1 MCYYVSFSWLSFVLT
16 AVFCMMR
23 EFWLIS
29 ESRLISVASSE
40 LISEAKHNPLLLSI
54 QVHVMAYF
62 AGYIVELT
70 HCSRLSA
77 KAVLSSVL
85 ISEY

>member
-1 MCYYVSFSWLSFVLT
+1 MCYYVSFSLLSFVLT

-40 LISEAKHNPLLLSI
+40 LISEAKHNSLLLRI
-54 QVHVMAYF
+54 
-62 AGYIVELT
+62 
-70 HCSRLSA
+70 
-77 KAVLSSVL
+77 
-85 ISEY
+85 EYLLWHILLAILWN

>member
-1 MCYYVSFSWLSFVLT
+1 MCYYISFSWLSSILT

-40 LISEAKHNPLLLSI
+40 LISEAKHNSLLLSI
-54 QVHVMAYF
+54 
-62 AGYIVELT
+62 
-70 HCSRLSA
+70 
-77 KAVLSSVL
+77 
-85 ISEY
+85 EYMLCHILLAILWN